1 MTRFL
6 KRVFNLERISNYLK
20 ESFVELKK
28 VKWLTRQETIN
39 LTLEVLFFSFV
50 FFIIYGIFDYLFIFL
65 LFRL

>member
-1 MTRFL
+1 MIKTFKRFL
-6 KRVFNLERISNYLK
+6 NLERISNYLK

-39 LTLEVLFFSFV
+39 LTFEVLFFSFV
-50 FFIIYGIFDYLFIFL
+50 FFVIYGIFDYLFIFL